1 MTIRSHTFL
10 ILRGF
15 YNVFTPC
22 NLFRRYY
29 HKYHNLW
36 FLTDH
41 LKDTIVLNMPNYQS
55 FYVKVVMNYINNII
69 IQETFN
75 IQSLYIISSSREL
88 CLSVDEFTFP
98 YISTH
103 GDDYYNTCTPLYLLK
118 DTITIDKICDNV
130 TTWKVWWSI

>member
-1 MTIRSHTFL
+1 M
-10 ILRGF
+10 
-15 YNVFTPC
+15 
-22 NLFRRYY
+22 
-29 HKYHNLW
+29 
-36 FLTDH
+36 
-41 LKDTIVLNMPNYQS
+41 
-55 FYVKVVMNYINNII
+55 

-130 TTWKVWWSI
+130 TT

>member
-15 YNVFTPC
+15 YNVFKSC

-29 HKYHNLW
+29 HKYRNLW

-103 GDDYYNTCTPLYLLK
+103 GDEYYNTCTPLYLLK
-118 DTITIDKICDNV
+118 DPITIDKICDNV
-130 TTWKVWWSI
+130 TTWKV